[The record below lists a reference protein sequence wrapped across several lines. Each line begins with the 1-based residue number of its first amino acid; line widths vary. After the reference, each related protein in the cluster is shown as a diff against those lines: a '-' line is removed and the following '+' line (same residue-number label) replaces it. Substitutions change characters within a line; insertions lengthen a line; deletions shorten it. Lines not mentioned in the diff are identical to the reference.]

1 MRLGTWIAV
10 LGGTVAALA
19 VTARSSANIGS
30 LETVAHVDLQRYAG
44 RWYEIARYPNWFE
57 RDCERDVTATYTPT
71 GEGKIRVVNACRTA
85 DGKSKVSTGRAKV
98 VDPTTNAKLK
108 VTFFWPFY
116 GNYWV
121 IDLGKDYEYAVVG
134 EPSREYL
141 WILSRT
147 PQMDEKTYEGI
158 LKRLPALGYDPGKLI
173 KVAQ

>member
-1 MRLGTWIAV
+1 MRFGTWIAV

-19 VTARSSANIGS
+19 VTTRTSANIVP
-30 LETVAHVDLQRYAG
+30 LETVSHVDLQRYSG

-57 RDCERDVTATYTPT
+57 RDCERDVTATYTTT

-98 VDPTTNAKLK
+98 VDPATNAKLK

-147 PQMDEKTYEGI
+147 PQMDEKTYEEI
-158 LKRLPALGYDPGKLI
+158 LGRLPAQGYDPAKLV
-173 KVAQ
+173 KVKQ